1 MNTEENTEDNT
12 EDSAVFIATV
22 DLPVGPDEAFAL
34 VTEPERLRR
43 WTAVCA
49 TVDLRAGGTW
59 TWRVTPGHVAAG
71 RVREVEPGRRLVLG
85 WGWEGDEDLPPDT
98 STVTVTIEETEGGS
112 RLTLTHD
119 GLPSAESRAG
129 HAEGWQ
135 HYLARLEQLAV
146 KGDAGRDDWAWAPE
160 DLDPITAG
168 YAVLAA
174 IQPMLRRLTAED
186 RPKPTPCGD
195 QTCHEVAVHVMGSM
209 TGLGGMAGVDVTM
222 PAEGSL
228 ETKVSRMADE
238 ALRAWAARGLEGT
251 VTDPA
256 GGEVPATFG
265 PTVIDVELLLHGW
278 DIAQGSGQ
286 TIEVSDEVSGYVAE
300 LAEQIIPAGRG
311 DAFADEVAPA
321 AGAGPLDR
329 LAAYSGRRAFSA

>member
-1 MNTEENTEDNT
+1 MNPDINPDINP
-12 EDSAVFIATV
+12 VFTTTV

-59 TWRVTPGHVAAG
+59 SWRVTPDHVAAG

-85 WGWEGDEDLPPDT
+85 WGWEGDQTLPPDA
-98 STVTVTIEETEGGS
+98 STVTITIEETDGGS
-112 RLTLTHD
+112 RLTLTHE
-119 GLPSAESRAG
+119 GLPDAESRAG

-135 HYLARLEQLAV
+135 HHLGRLERFAV
-146 KGDAGRDDWAWAPE
+146 KGDAGPDEWGWTPE
-160 DLDPITAG
+160 RLDPIIAG

-186 RPKPTPCGD
+186 KPKVTPCGG
-195 QTCHEVAVHVMGSM
+195 QTCHQVAVHLMESM
-209 TGLGGMAGVDVTM
+209 TGLGAMAGAEVTM
-222 PAEGSL
+222 PDGSL
-228 ETKVSRMADE
+228 ETKVSQMADE
-238 ALRAWAARGLEGT
+238 ALRAWADRGLEGS

-256 GGEVPATFG
+256 GREVPAAFA

-286 TIEVSDEVSGYVAE
+286 TIEISDQVVDHVAG
-300 LAEQIIPAGRG
+300 LAEQIIPKGRG

-321 AGAGPLDR
+321 SGASALDR
-329 LAAYSGRRAFSA
+329 LAAYSGRVLTG

>member
-1 MNTEENTEDNT
+1 MNTEINE
-12 EDSAVFIATV
+12 VFTATV

-71 RVREVEPGRRLVLG
+71 RVHEVEPGRRLVLG
-85 WGWEGDEDLPPDT
+85 WGWDGDEALPPDS
-98 STVTVTIEETEGGS
+98 STVTITIEEADGGS
-112 RLTLTHD
+112 RLTLTHA
-119 GLPSAESRAG
+119 GLPTAESRAG
-129 HAEGWQ
+129 HAEGWR
-135 HYLARLEQLAV
+135 HYLERLELLAV
-146 KGDAGRDDWAWAPE
+146 KGDAGPDEWASSPE
-160 DLDPITAG
+160 HLEPILAG

-186 RPKPTPCGD
+186 KPKATPCGG
-195 QTCHEVAVHVMGSM
+195 QTCHQVAVHLMESM
-209 TGLGGMAGVDVTM
+209 TGLGGMAGAEVTM
-222 PAEGSL
+222 PPEGSL
-228 ETKVSRMADE
+228 ETKVSLMADE
-238 ALRAWAARGLEGT
+238 ALRAWAERGLEGT

-256 GGEVPATFG
+256 GREVPAAFA

-286 TIEVSDEVSGYVAE
+286 TIEVSDAVVDHVAG
-300 LAEQIIPAGRG
+300 LAEQIIPRGRG
-311 DAFADEVAPA
+311 DAFADEVAA
-321 AGAGPLDR
+321 ASGAGALDR
-329 LAAYSGRRAFSA
+329 LAAYSGRRALSA

>member
-1 MNTEENTEDNT
+1 MNTDLNE
-12 EDSAVFIATV
+12 VFTATV

-59 TWRVTPGHVAAG
+59 TWHVTPGHIAAG
-71 RVREVEPGRRLVLG
+71 RVHEVEPGRRLVLG
-85 WGWEGDEDLPPDT
+85 WGWDGDEALPPDS
-98 STVTVTIEETEGGS
+98 STVTITIEEADGGS
-112 RLTLTHD
+112 RVTLTHA
-119 GLPSAESRAG
+119 GLPTAESRAG

-135 HYLARLEQLAV
+135 HYLERLELLAV
-146 KGDAGRDDWAWAPE
+146 KGDAGPDEWAAAPE
-160 DLDPITAG
+160 HLDPIVAG

-186 RPKPTPCGD
+186 KPKPTPCGG
-195 QTCHEVAVHVMGSM
+195 QTCHQVAVHLMESM
-209 TGLGGMAGVDVTM
+209 TGLGGMAGAEVTM
-222 PAEGSL
+222 PVEGSL
-228 ETKVSRMADE
+228 ETKVSLMADE
-238 ALRAWAARGLEGT
+238 ALSAWAERGLEGS

-256 GGEVPATFG
+256 GRDVPAAFA

-286 TIEVSDEVSGYVAE
+286 TIEVSDAVVDHVAG
-300 LAEQIIPAGRG
+300 LAEQIIPKGRG

-321 AGAGPLDR
+321 PGAGALDR
-329 LAAYSGRRAFSA
+329 LAAYSGRRPVSA